1 MAQSNN
7 DDDML
12 NRHVSWM
19 VPADVAILQY
29 LTHSRTVN
37 GNPSIQT
44 PKTIAVN
51 TGYSRKHASNRAQVL
66 ADHGLVEKVSHGEYR
81 LSDLGER
88 AIKHEVPYE
97 ELEDVDE
104 SEDENSD

>member
-12 NRHVSWM
+12 SRHVSWM

-37 GNPSIQT
+37 GEPSVQT
-44 PKTIAVN
+44 PKTVAVN

-66 ADHGLVEKVSHGEYR
+66 ADHGLVEKVNHGEYR
-81 LSDLGER
+81 LTGLGER
-88 AIKHEVPYE
+88 AINHEVAYD
-97 ELEDVDE
+97 ELEKLGSDVG
-104 SEDENSD
+104 ENSE